1 MTAGRW
7 TLPAVIF
14 ICALCWVLTYFL
26 FPDSIASTTP
36 KDSSSF
42 LQSTR
47 DLLLPGWA
55 ERIVS
60 FLVYAIIG
68 YFLIE
73 LNNQFSIIRMRASMQ
88 TAIYFLL
95 VTVCPGM
102 HLLYIGDIVALG
114 SLISIYFLFKSYQQA
129 QAAGYLFYSFF
140 FIGAGSILFPQ
151 LTILSVLWLL
161 EAYRFQS
168 LTPRSFCGALLG
180 WMLPYWMLFG
190 HAFFYNEMEL
200 FYRPFN
206 QLLAFGEVFNLQIL
220 QPWELAIL
228 GYLLVMFIVSAVHCI
243 AAGFEDKIRTRAY
256 LQFLIDLTLFLFLL
270 IALQPIYCSALL
282 PLLIISNSILI
293 GHFFVLTI
301 QLLIEW
307 GLPGLFISA
316 LLAGSIVPFSS
327 ELVLVALVK
336 LGLPPI
342 ACLIAA
348 TLGNTVGGMTC
359 YYMGRLGKV
368 SWIEKYFKVKK
379 EKVDKMV
386 KFLQGKG
393 ALMAFFT
400 FLPAIGEVIAIAL
413 GFMRSN
419 TWLTIVSMFVGKLI
433 RYILLLYVLES
444 AWDAMAG

>member
-1 MTAGRW
+1 MRNKRLQSQVTAGRW

-151 LTILSVLWLL
+151 FTILSVLWLL

-180 WMLPYWMLFG
+180 WMLP
-190 HAFFYNEMEL
+190 
-200 FYRPFN
+200 
-206 QLLAFGEVFNLQIL
+206 LL
-220 QPWELAIL
+220 
-228 GYLLVMFIVSAVHCI
+228 
-243 AAGFEDKIRTRAY
+243 
-256 LQFLIDLTLFLFLL
+256 
-270 IALQPIYCSALL
+270 
-282 PLLIISNSILI
+282 
-293 GHFFVLTI
+293 
-301 QLLIEW
+301 
-307 GLPGLFISA
+307 
-316 LLAGSIVPFSS
+316 
-327 ELVLVALVK
+327 
-336 LGLPPI
+336 
-342 ACLIAA
+342 
-348 TLGNTVGGMTC
+348 
-359 YYMGRLGKV
+359 
-368 SWIEKYFKVKK
+368 
-379 EKVDKMV
+379 
-386 KFLQGKG
+386 
-393 ALMAFFT
+393 
-400 FLPAIGEVIAIAL
+400 
-413 GFMRSN
+413 
-419 TWLTIVSMFVGKLI
+419 
-433 RYILLLYVLES
+433 
-444 AWDAMAG
+444 

>member
-168 LTPRSFCGALLG
+168 LTPRSFCALLG

-206 QLLAFGEVFNLQIL
+206 QLLAFGEIFNLQIL

-293 GHFFVLTI
+293 GHFFVLTNSKSSNVFFI
-301 QLLIEW
+301 ISLV
-307 GLPGLFISA
+307 GL
-316 LLAGSIVPFSS
+316 
-327 ELVLVALVK
+327 
-336 LGLPPI
+336 
-342 ACLIAA
+342 
-348 TLGNTVGGMTC
+348 
-359 YYMGRLGKV
+359 
-368 SWIEKYFKVKK
+368 
-379 EKVDKMV
+379 
-386 KFLQGKG
+386 
-393 ALMAFFT
+393 
-400 FLPAIGEVIAIAL
+400 
-413 GFMRSN
+413 
-419 TWLTIVSMFVGKLI
+419 
-433 RYILLLYVLES
+433 ILLFAFNIWTLL
-444 AWDAMAG
+444 

>member
-1 MTAGRW
+1 MRNKSLQSQVTTGRL
-7 TLPAVIF
+7 TLPVVIL

-26 FPDSIASTTP
+26 FPDSIASTTS

-55 ERIVS
+55 ERIIS
-60 FLVYAIIG
+60 FLVCAIIG

-114 SLISIYFLFKSYQQA
+114 SLISIYFLFNSYQQA

-161 EAYRFQS
+161 ESYRFQS

-206 QLLAFGEVFNLQIL
+206 QLLAFGEVFHLPIL

-228 GYLLVMFIVSAVHCI
+228 GYLLVMFIVSAVHCV

-256 LQFLIDLTLFLFLL
+256 LQFLIDLTLFLFLQ

-282 PLLIISNSILI
+282 PLLIISSSILI
-293 GHFFVLTI
+293 GHFFVLTNSKSSNVFFI
-301 QLLIEW
+301 ISLV
-307 GLPGLFISA
+307 GL
-316 LLAGSIVPFSS
+316 
-327 ELVLVALVK
+327 
-336 LGLPPI
+336 
-342 ACLIAA
+342 
-348 TLGNTVGGMTC
+348 
-359 YYMGRLGKV
+359 
-368 SWIEKYFKVKK
+368 
-379 EKVDKMV
+379 
-386 KFLQGKG
+386 
-393 ALMAFFT
+393 
-400 FLPAIGEVIAIAL
+400 
-413 GFMRSN
+413 
-419 TWLTIVSMFVGKLI
+419 
-433 RYILLLYVLES
+433 ILLFAFNIWTLL
-444 AWDAMAG
+444 

>member
-1 MTAGRW
+1 MRNKSLQSQVTTGRL
-7 TLPAVIF
+7 TLPVVIL

-26 FPDSIASTTP
+26 FPDSIASTTS

-55 ERIVS
+55 ERIIS
-60 FLVYAIIG
+60 FLVCAIIG

-161 EAYRFQS
+161 ESYRFQS

-180 WMLPYWMLFG
+180 WTLPYWMLFG

-206 QLLAFGEVFNLQIL
+206 QLLTFGEVFHLPIL

-256 LQFLIDLTLFLFLL
+256 LQFLIDLTFFLFLL

-282 PLLIISNSILI
+282 PLLIISSSILI
-293 GHFFVLTI
+293 GHFFVLTNSKSSNVFFI
-301 QLLIEW
+301 ISLV
-307 GLPGLFISA
+307 GL
-316 LLAGSIVPFSS
+316 
-327 ELVLVALVK
+327 
-336 LGLPPI
+336 
-342 ACLIAA
+342 
-348 TLGNTVGGMTC
+348 
-359 YYMGRLGKV
+359 
-368 SWIEKYFKVKK
+368 
-379 EKVDKMV
+379 
-386 KFLQGKG
+386 
-393 ALMAFFT
+393 
-400 FLPAIGEVIAIAL
+400 
-413 GFMRSN
+413 
-419 TWLTIVSMFVGKLI
+419 
-433 RYILLLYVLES
+433 ILLFAFNIWTLL
-444 AWDAMAG
+444 

>member
-1 MTAGRW
+1 MRNKRLQSQVTAGRW

-114 SLISIYFLFKSYQQA
+114 SLISIYFLFKSYQQT

-151 LTILSVLWLL
+151 FTILSVLWLL

-190 HAFFYNEMEL
+190 HAFFYDQMEL
-200 FYRPFN
+200 FYHPFKE
-206 QLLAFGEVFNLQIL
+206 LATFGDIFNLQIL
-220 QPWELAIL
+220 QPWELATL
-228 GYLLVMFIVSAVHCI
+228 GYLLVLFIVSAAHCVV
-243 AAGFEDKIRTRAY
+243 AGFEDKIRTRAY
-256 LQFLIDLTLFLFLL
+256 LQFLIDVTLFLFVL
-270 IALQPIYCSALL
+270 IVLQPSQCSNLL
-282 PLLIISNSILI
+282 PLLMISSSILI
-293 GHFFVLTI
+293 GHFFVLTNSKTSNVF
-301 QLLIEW
+301 
-307 GLPGLFISA
+307 FIIS
-316 LLAGSIVPFSS
+316 
-327 ELVLVALVK
+327 LVSL
-336 LGLPPI
+336 
-342 ACLIAA
+342 
-348 TLGNTVGGMTC
+348 
-359 YYMGRLGKV
+359 
-368 SWIEKYFKVKK
+368 
-379 EKVDKMV
+379 
-386 KFLQGKG
+386 
-393 ALMAFFT
+393 
-400 FLPAIGEVIAIAL
+400 
-413 GFMRSN
+413 
-419 TWLTIVSMFVGKLI
+419 
-433 RYILLLYVLES
+433 ILLFSFNIWTLL
-444 AWDAMAG
+444 

>member
-1 MTAGRW
+1 MRNKSLQSQVTTGRL
-7 TLPAVIF
+7 TLPVVIL

-26 FPDSIASTTP
+26 FPDSIASTTS

-55 ERIVS
+55 ERIIS
-60 FLVYAIIG
+60 FLVCAIIG

-161 EAYRFQS
+161 ESYRFQS

-180 WMLPYWMLFG
+180 WTLPYWMLFG

-206 QLLAFGEVFNLQIL
+206 QLLAFGEVFHLPIL

-243 AAGFEDKIRTRAY
+243 AAGFEDKIGTRAY

-282 PLLIISNSILI
+282 PLLIISSSILI
-293 GHFFVLTI
+293 GHFFVLTNSKSSNVFFI
-301 QLLIEW
+301 ISLV
-307 GLPGLFISA
+307 GL
-316 LLAGSIVPFSS
+316 
-327 ELVLVALVK
+327 
-336 LGLPPI
+336 
-342 ACLIAA
+342 
-348 TLGNTVGGMTC
+348 
-359 YYMGRLGKV
+359 
-368 SWIEKYFKVKK
+368 
-379 EKVDKMV
+379 
-386 KFLQGKG
+386 
-393 ALMAFFT
+393 
-400 FLPAIGEVIAIAL
+400 
-413 GFMRSN
+413 
-419 TWLTIVSMFVGKLI
+419 
-433 RYILLLYVLES
+433 ILLFAFNIWTLL
-444 AWDAMAG
+444 

>member
-1 MTAGRW
+1 MRNKSLQSQVTAGRW

-14 ICALCWVLTYFL
+14 FCALCWVLTYFL
-26 FPDSIASTTP
+26 FPDSIASTTS

-55 ERIVS
+55 ERIIS
-60 FLVYAIIG
+60 FLVCAIIG

-161 EAYRFQS
+161 ESYRFQS

-180 WMLPYWMLFG
+180 WTLPYWMLFG

-206 QLLAFGEVFNLQIL
+206 QLLAFGEVFHLPIL

-282 PLLIISNSILI
+282 PLLIISSSILI
-293 GHFFVLTI
+293 GHFFVLTNSKSSNVFFI
-301 QLLIEW
+301 ISLV
-307 GLPGLFISA
+307 GL
-316 LLAGSIVPFSS
+316 
-327 ELVLVALVK
+327 
-336 LGLPPI
+336 
-342 ACLIAA
+342 
-348 TLGNTVGGMTC
+348 
-359 YYMGRLGKV
+359 
-368 SWIEKYFKVKK
+368 
-379 EKVDKMV
+379 
-386 KFLQGKG
+386 
-393 ALMAFFT
+393 
-400 FLPAIGEVIAIAL
+400 
-413 GFMRSN
+413 
-419 TWLTIVSMFVGKLI
+419 
-433 RYILLLYVLES
+433 ILLFAFNIWTLL
-444 AWDAMAG
+444 